1 MSTPDSI
8 AADSRVAPR
17 VRYVPAVGPRLKKL
31 LFVVFGLVALMGV
44 NSVYLASIT
53 LLEAIRGQVYQ
64 NYFYQFMFLLHLG
77 LGGVLI
83 LPVVIFGV
91 LHIRNAR
98 HRPNRRAIRAGY
110 ALFTTSL
117 LLLISGLI
125 LVRLDVF
132 GLSLELRNPQVRRVV
147 YWAHVVTPLVAVWLF
162 ILHRLAGRRIR
173 WRVGLTWA
181 AVAGAFALAM
191 TLLHSRDPRQY
202 GVGPASGE
210 QYFFPSL
217 ARTATGGFIPARVL
231 NNDRYCLECHA
242 DVHARW
248 EHSAHRL
255 SSFNNPAYLFSVLG
269 TRKAVFERDGHVR
282 GSRFCAGCH
291 DPVPFFSGAFDDP
304 KFDDPDYDLA
314 ADATAQAGITCTSC
328 HAITHINSPR
338 GNADYTIEEPTHYP
352 FAFSENALLAW
363 LNRQLVKAKPAFHK
377 KTFLKPLHK
386 TTEFCGTCH
395 KVHLPPE
402 LNAYKW
408 LRGQNHYDAFLLSGV
423 SGHGIT
429 SFYYPPKAEP
439 NCNQCH
445 MPLRPSS
452 DFAAQ
457 FFDDSGEL
465 KVHDHLF
472 PSANTALPKLL
483 DRPDWVT
490 QAHRDF
496 NEGVMRVD
504 IFGVKVGG
512 TITDALIAPIR
523 PAVPTLEPGRRYLL
537 ETVIRTVKMGHL
549 FTQGT
554 ADSNQVWLDI
564 TVRSG
569 DRIIGRSGG
578 MHADDGRV
586 DPWSHFVNAYVID
599 REGNRIDRR
608 NAEDIFIALYNHQI
622 PPGAG
627 DVVHGAFR
635 VPEDLT
641 APVTVDVKLRYRK
654 FDTLY
659 MEYFQGSTFTTN
671 DLPILTL
678 AEDSVTFPVAGIN
691 APAARADS
699 TIPTWQRWNDYG
711 IGLLRKGRT
720 GSNKGELR
728 QAEAAFAEVERLGR
742 PDGPLNIARVY
753 LKEGRLDDAV
763 TALRRAAD
771 HDPPAPAWS
780 VAYFTGL
787 TDKQNGH
794 LDAAIRH
801 FLSVVEMDT
810 EQTRERHFDFSKDY
824 RLLNELGQTLFER
837 AKQERGDA
845 RRAARELFLTDA
857 VLWFE
862 RALAIDPENVTAHYN
877 LALIHAQRG
886 NAEKAEEHRTL
897 HARYKP
903 DDNARDHAVAAARRR
918 DPAAN
923 HAAEAVVIYDL
934 QRPGAFGLP
943 AAESRVA
950 HHD

>member
-8 AADSRVAPR
+8 AADSRDASR
-17 VRYVPAVGPRLKKL
+17 VRYVPAVGPRLQKL
-31 LFVVFGLVALMGV
+31 LFVVFGLVALLGV
-44 NSVYLASIT
+44 NSVYLASVT

-64 NYFYQFMFLLHLG
+64 NYFYQYMFLLHLG
-77 LGGVLI
+77 LGLVLI
-83 LPVVIFGV
+83 LPVVIFGG

-117 LLLISGLI
+117 LLLVSGLI

-132 GLSLELRNPQVRRVV
+132 GLSLELRNPEMRRVV
-147 YWAHVVTPLVAVWLF
+147 YWVHVVTPLVAVWLF

-173 WRVGLTWA
+173 WRVGLSWA

-191 TLLHSRDPRQY
+191 TLMHSRDPRQY

-255 SSFNNPAYLFSVLG
+255 ASFNNPAYLFSVLG

-314 ADATAQAGITCTSC
+314 GDTTAQAGITCTAC
-328 HAITHINSPR
+328 HSITHINSPR

-352 FAFSENALLAW
+352 FAFSENPLLAW

-423 SGHGIT
+423 SGHGVT

-452 DFAAQ
+452 DFGAQ

-512 TITDALIAPIR
+512 TITDALVAPIR
-523 PAVPTLEPGRRYLL
+523 PAVPTLEPGERYLL

-641 APVTVDVKLRYRK
+641 APVTVDVQLRYRK

-659 MEYFQGSTFTTN
+659 MEYFQGSAFTTN

-678 AEDSVTFPVAGIN
+678 AEDSVTFPVAGVS
-691 APAARADS
+691 APAPAVDS
-699 TIPTWQRWNDYG
+699 AIPTWQRWNDYG
-711 IGLLRKGRT
+711 IGLLRKGQT

-728 QAEAAFAEVERLGR
+728 QAEAAFAQVERLGR

-845 RRAARELFLTDA
+845 RRARREPFLADA
-857 VLWFE
+857 VMWFE

-886 NAEKAEEHRTL
+886 NTEKADEHRAL

-903 DDNARDHAVAAARRR
+903 DDNARDHAIAAARRR

-950 HHD
+950 RHD